1 MVSLRFAARAICER
15 PLSRS
20 PSLHHLVHVL
30 ECLYTLCNVSRYRPP
45 IQPGSKYITPEG
57 AKRLRDELH
66 QLWHEERPRV
76 TAAVAEAAAQ
86 GDRSENAEY
95 TYGKK
100 RLHEID
106 RRVRFLRKRL
116 EGMTIV
122 DSQAD
127 PGRRDPT
134 RIYFGAWVQIESDR
148 TLRWYRLVGPDEFD
162 MAEDYISMDSP
173 LGRSLLGKRLD
184 DEVSVALPGGS
195 TLLTVVAISYGPR
208 P

>member
-148 TLRWYRLVGPDEFD
+148 TLRWYRIVGPDEFD

-184 DEVSVALPGGS
+184 DEVSVALPGGT